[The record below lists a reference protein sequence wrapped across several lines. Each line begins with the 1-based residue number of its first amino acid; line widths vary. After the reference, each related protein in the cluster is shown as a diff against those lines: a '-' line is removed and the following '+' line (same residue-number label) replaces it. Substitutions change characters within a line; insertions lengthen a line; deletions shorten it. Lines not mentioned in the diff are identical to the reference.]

1 MEVCLYAGIE
11 KLIKVCRNIKI
22 RFFRKQSC
30 ENFFSS
36 PDVLKPYGVLSQYN
50 VLNAP
55 PIFLFSIEVSS
66 MF

>member
-11 KLIKVCRNIKI
+11 KSIKVCRNTKI
-22 RFFRKQSC
+22 RKLFFPR
-30 ENFFSS
+30 
-36 PDVLKPYGVLSQYN
+36 PGILKPYGVLSQYN